1 MSLLSFMT
9 ASADTTRPPAMSSD
23 KIGDPVTNLESVK
36 ITPPQLPDFNR
47 EQRYRQMAGLD
58 GTLVQIFECS
68 TESHTHTDSS
78 SSVTQMPDI
87 IAGDRVVISSVTYNV
102 LWAEQQPA
110 TGSFGAT
117 LLIIMSE
124 DKRA

>member
-23 KIGDPVTNLESVK
+23 KIGNPVTNLESVK
-36 ITPPQLPDFNR
+36 ITPVMLADASRNQSI
-47 EQRYRQMAGLD
+47 RQAIGLD
-58 GTLVQIFECS
+58 GTAVQVFECY
-68 TESHTHTDSS
+68 TESHTHTDSTA
-78 SSVTQMPDI
+78 SVTQMPDI
-87 IAGDRVVISSVTYNV
+87 IAGDRVVVGGVTYNV
-102 LWAEQQPA
+102 RWAEQQPA

-117 LLIIMSE
+117 LLVYMTE